1 MNIKNILAK
10 KIPFF
15 LLFFLITFFIYG
27 FLVGENS
34 AGAGGYNGDLLATF
48 TNLQLFINNNILQSI
63 KLTADNNLYYSN
75 RPPLLY
81 ILHSALNPFASD
93 LELYRLS
100 VFIASF
106 LVPLFFY
113 LSLKINYKKV
123 NDIFLL
129 CLSFLILLSP
139 YFRTSSY
146 WGLEENYPFITLL
159 LSFIFLKK
167 FFFKVNF
174 LNFFL
179 SIFFSAICV
188 YFDQKFIIIP
198 LTCFFLIIF
207 SKIHIKYKVYSI
219 LLYFVFSLPF
229 IYLIQLWGNII
240 PVGNMDIYS
249 VGKRFYPHHICYIV
263 NILGFY
269 ILPFL
274 FLFKEN
280 KIKEIFF
287 SIYKKKINIL
297 LILAGL
303 SYVIYFIFY
312 LDITSS
318 FTFGGGYSL
327 KIAVFLF
334 NSILAQKFFL
344 ALIFIFCFI
353 IILIFININYINTI
367 FITYFLLSSVIINP
381 LLHEYVDPLL
391 LFFFFTI
398 SKSKININLKNIFLI
413 FFYFLTILITA
424 KIYY

>member
-10 KIPFF
+10 KISFF

-81 ILHSALNPFASD
+81 ILHSAFNPFASD

-159 LSFIFLKK
+159 LSFIFLEK
-167 FFFKVNF
+167 FFFKENF

-188 YFDQKFIIIP
+188 YFDQKFI
-198 LTCFFLIIF
+198 
-207 SKIHIKYKVYSI
+207 K
-219 LLYFVFSLPF
+219 
-229 IYLIQLWGNII
+229 
-240 PVGNMDIYS
+240 
-249 VGKRFYPHHICYIV
+249 
-263 NILGFY
+263 
-269 ILPFL
+269 
-274 FLFKEN
+274 
-280 KIKEIFF
+280 
-287 SIYKKKINIL
+287 
-297 LILAGL
+297 
-303 SYVIYFIFY
+303 
-312 LDITSS
+312 
-318 FTFGGGYSL
+318 
-327 KIAVFLF
+327 
-334 NSILAQKFFL
+334 
-344 ALIFIFCFI
+344 
-353 IILIFININYINTI
+353 
-367 FITYFLLSSVIINP
+367 
-381 LLHEYVDPLL
+381 
-391 LFFFFTI
+391 
-398 SKSKININLKNIFLI
+398 
-413 FFYFLTILITA
+413 
-424 KIYY
+424 